1 MGVLGIRRR
10 TDVADEG
17 NMNIN
22 TLSYLMA
29 GLMGAGVMVLTDNW
43 WYVVGVALYGFA
55 MNLFGFAD
63 GLKRARK

>member
-1 MGVLGIRRR
+1 MGALGCCCCIY
-10 TDVADEG
+10 AAGEG

-63 GLKRARK
+63 GLKRGRK

>member
-1 MGVLGIRRR
+1 MGALGCCCCIY
-10 TDVADEG
+10 AAGEG

-43 WYVVGVALYGFA
+43 WYVIGVAAYGLV
-55 MNLFGFAD
+55 MNLLGFAD